1 MAQAMFDFLD
11 VDPPVEALLK
21 EARQEGVNLFGA
33 GNFAHA
39 VMDALKELGVRVHAF
54 VVTTPNGDSRG
65 PVPVSGISSLDEVAK
80 SRPLWIA
87 IYNRSAAADL
97 IAIAYMCRARGIK
110 RVILPQEYYEVVQHQ
125 LGWRFWLT
133 DRRRYADARG
143 SIESAYALLCD
154 ETSRQNFLA
163 TLRFRLA
170 IPMEATPLPSTDSQY
185 FPAEISAK
193 LQANERGYVFVD
205 GGAYDGDTLI
215 QAAAKIPLARVYAF
229 EPDLAN
235 FNRLALNSRQLKI
248 PVVNFPCGL
257 SAKTEWLA
265 FAGDKGEASSV
276 LLDGNVRIQCV
287 SLDECLIGEHIDY
300 LKLDIE
306 GHELAALAGA
316 HHFIAK
322 DHPVIAIA
330 AYHRWDDLWRIPL
343 AIHELCLTYQ
353 ISYRIHEH
361 NTFDSVYYAI

>member
-1 MAQAMFDFLD
+1 MFDFLD

-21 EARQEGVNLFGA
+21 EAKQEGVNLFGA

-54 VVTTPNGDSRG
+54 VVSTPDGDICG
-65 PVPVSGISSLDEVAK
+65 PVPVLGFSSLDEFAK

-87 IYNRSAAADL
+87 VYNRSAAADL
-97 IAIAYMCRARGIK
+97 IAIANMCRSRGIK

-133 DRRRYADARG
+133 DRRRYADARE
-143 SIESAYALLCD
+143 SIESAYALLSD
-154 ETSRQNFLA
+154 ETSQKNFLA

-170 IPMEATPLPSTDSQY
+170 TPTEGTPLPSTDTQY

-193 LQANERGYVFVD
+193 LQANERGNVFVD

-215 QAAAKIPLARVYAF
+215 HAAAKIPLARVYAF

-257 SAKTEWLA
+257 SAQSEWLA
-265 FAGDKGEASSV
+265 FAGDNGEASSV
-276 LLDGNVRIQCV
+276 SPEGNIRIQCV
-287 SLDECLIGEHIDY
+287 SLDECLVGEHIDY

-322 DHPVIAIA
+322 DQPILAIA
-330 AYHRWDDLWRIPL
+330 AYHHWDDLWRIPL
-343 AIHELCLTYQ
+343 AIHKLCLTYK
-353 ISYRIHEH
+353 IFYRIHEH
-361 NTFDSVYYAI
+361 NTFDSVYYAL

>member
-1 MAQAMFDFLD
+1 MFDFLD

-21 EARQEGVNLFGA
+21 EAKQEGVNLFGA

-54 VVTTPNGDSRG
+54 VVSTPGGDCCG
-65 PVPVSGISSLDEVAK
+65 PVPVLGFSSLDEFAK

-87 IYNRSAAADL
+87 VYNRSAAADL
-97 IAIAYMCRARGIK
+97 IAIADMCRARGIQ

-133 DRRRYADARG
+133 DRRRYADARE
-143 SIESAYALLCD
+143 SIKSAYALLGD
-154 ETSRQNFLA
+154 EASQQNFLA

-170 IPMEATPLPSTDSQY
+170 IPMEGTPLPSTDSQY
-185 FPAEISAK
+185 FPAEISGK
-193 LQANERGYVFVD
+193 LQANERGNVFVD

-215 QAAAKIPLARVYAF
+215 QAAAIIPLARAYAF

-235 FNRLALNSRQLKI
+235 FTRLATNSNRLKI

-257 SAKTEWLA
+257 SAQSEWLA
-265 FAGDKGEASSV
+265 FAGDNGEASSV
-276 LLDGNVRIQCV
+276 SSEGNIRIQCV
-287 SLDECLIGEHIDY
+287 SLDQCLVGEHIDY

-306 GHELAALAGA
+306 GHEIAALAGA
-316 HHFIAK
+316 KEIIARE
-322 DHPVIAIA
+322 HPVLAIA

-343 AIHELCLTYQ
+343 VLHNIVPGYR
-353 ISYRIHEH
+353 ISYRLHEY
-361 NTFDSVYYAI
+361 NTFDGVIYAVY